1 MKNNPISGALYLFKG
16 FSLIRQPGVR
26 QYVVIPIIINTLIF
40 ATLGFFMF
48 GWFGGFIDQLMAE
61 LPSWLQWLDWLIWLV
76 VAAASLILVYF
87 SFTVLANFI
96 SAPFNGILAEAV
108 EEHISGRKIV
118 DDSPWHTVITQA
130 PAALKEEWRKLM
142 YSLTR
147 SLPFLLFF
155 FIPGI
160 NIIASAL
167 WMVFGAWML
176 AIQYADYP
184 LSNHQ
189 IAFKQQ
195 REKLKQKRL
204 LVLGFGGAV
213 MIGTMIPL
221 VNFIILPCAVAGAT
235 VMYLDHFKVAPTDT
249 PEKLTEES

>member
-16 FSLIRQPGVR
+16 FRLIRQPGIR
-26 QYVVIPIIINTLIF
+26 QYVIVPLIINTLIF
-40 ATLGFFMF
+40 ATGFFFMF
-48 GWFGGFIDQLMAE
+48 GWIEGLISELMLE
-61 LPSWLQWLDWLIWLV
+61 LPSWLQWLSWLV
-76 VAAASLILVYF
+76 WILVYAASLVLLYF
-87 SFTVLANFI
+87 SFTILANFV

-108 EEHISGRKIV
+108 EEHVTGEKLL
-118 DDSPWHTVITQA
+118 DDSPWYSVITQA
-130 PAALKEEWRKLM
+130 PAAIKEELHKLL

-147 SLPFLLFF
+147 SLPFLFFF

-160 NIIASAL
+160 NVIASAL

-189 IAFKQQ
+189 IAFKHQ

-213 MIGTMIPL
+213 MAGTMIPF

-235 VMYLDHFKVAPTDT
+235 VMYLEHFKVSNTEDQ
-249 PEKLTEES
+249 EKLNDH